1 MTVFK
6 TQIDPSQ
13 VILEWTTPAAF
24 TIIILGGIVLALCSS
39 ITLPHH
45 KKTDSDTENTTG
57 ITKNSRAK
65 DIKDALVHAVVGTLC
80 FIATLAVIV
89 NPLSIDK
96 FTQPAF
102 DHTPGER
109 VPLDFTQNDKQH
121 IADLYRNDIDTAID
135 NKLSDYTIANN
146 TKQHSILHS
155 GKLEEPVLAT
165 KDGTT
170 YTLTPH
176 WDYDNSSHTAKLTVT
191 VEEGDHKEDK

>member
-1 MTVFK
+1 MTIFE

-13 VILEWTTPAAF
+13 AVLEWTTPAAL
-24 TIIILGGIVLALCSS
+24 TIMILGGIVLALCSS
-39 ITLPHH
+39 ITLPRH
-45 KKTDSDTENTTG
+45 KKTDSDTEKT
-57 ITKNSRAK
+57 SRAK
-65 DIKDALVHAVVGTLC
+65 DIKDALVHAVVGTIC
-80 FIATLAVIV
+80 FIAVSV
-89 NPLSIDK
+89 VVSNPLSIDK

-102 DHTPGER
+102 GKTPGEK
-109 VPLDFTQNDKQH
+109 VPLDFTQKDKQH

-135 NKLSDYTIANN
+135 NKLSDYTIADN

-176 WDYDNSSHTAKLTVT
+176 WDYDNSSHTAKLDIA
-191 VEEGDHKEDK
+191 VEEGDHRENK

>member
-1 MTVFK
+1 MTIFEQ
-6 TQIDPSQ
+6 QINPSH

-39 ITLPHH
+39 ITLTRH
-45 KKTDSDTENTTG
+45 KKTDSDTAQT
-57 ITKNSRAK
+57 SRAK
-65 DIKDALVHAVVGTLC
+65 DIKDALVHAVVGTIC
-80 FIATLAVIV
+80 FIAVSVIV
-89 NPLSIDK
+89 SNPLSIDK

-102 DHTPGER
+102 GKTPGER

-121 IADLYRNDIDTAID
+121 IADMYRSDINAAID
-135 NKLSDYTIANN
+135 NELSDYDFANN

-176 WDYDNSSHTAKLTVT
+176 WDYDNSSHTAKLNVT
-191 VEEGDHKEDK
+191 TQEGDHRENK